1 MTGLKPQ
8 KLRDAYETAKFH
20 LTLTN
25 ACPKK
30 LHVSVEVGDSRG
42 RRVRPPA
49 RARARPPDRSQTP
62 PQVGLDD
69 PASERVA

>member
-42 RRVRPPA
+42 RRVRPRPLA
-49 RARARPPDRSQTP
+49 RARGLPTVQTP

>member
-1 MTGLKPQ
+1 MEGLKPQ

-20 LTLTN
+20 LILTN

-49 RARARPPDRSQTP
+49 LARAASDRSHA